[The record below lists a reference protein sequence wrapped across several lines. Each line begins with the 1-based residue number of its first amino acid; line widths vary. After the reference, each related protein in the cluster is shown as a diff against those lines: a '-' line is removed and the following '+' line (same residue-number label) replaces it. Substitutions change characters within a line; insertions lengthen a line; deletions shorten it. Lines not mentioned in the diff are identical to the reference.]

1 MNQILLDQIIAYS
14 RQKGF
19 RLAKKRVAVA
29 MALNQIDTDTDA
41 DSLWIFLRRQ
51 YPRISR
57 GTVYL
62 ALQWLTNAGIS
73 QRTVRQDR
81 TSIYRL
87 ARAACL

>member
-1 MNQILLDQIIAYS
+1 MNQGLLDHIVAYS

-29 MALNQIDTDTDA
+29 MALNQINTDTDV

-51 YPRISR
+51 YPRMSR

-62 ALQWLTNAGIS
+62 ALQWLTNAGII
-73 QRTVRQDR
+73 QRTILKNR
-81 TSIYRL
+81 TSVYRL
-87 ARAACL
+87 CSTACF